1 MVHSESSILSSLR
14 GGDGGGI
21 PCSKDELAINGSYT
35 DPMGRRKSKR
45 FKVAAESEFSP
56 DFGSITRQ
64 LRSRRM
70 QKEFTV
76 ETYETRN
83 VSDVCVLSSQA
94 DVELIPGEI
103 VAERDSFKSVD
114 CNDMSVGLTEG
125 AESLGVNMQE
135 PMKDRNMPENTSEQN
150 MVEVHP
156 PSISL
161 PEEDVMGS
169 VCRKSITG
177 TKELHGRTISVGRD
191 LSPNMGSKFSKNGK
205 TAKRSISV
213 EEENLVLEKSDSGDH
228 LGPSPEVLELEK
240 SEVWIITDKGV
251 VMPSPVK
258 PSEKRNGD
266 YGEGSMRKNSER
278 VALDKKRLASKFRL
292 SNGGLPSCS
301 SSGDSARYKVKE
313 TMRLFHETCKK
324 IMQEEEARPRKRDGS
339 NFKVVCEASKILKS
353 KGKNLY
359 SGTQIIGTVPGVEV
373 GDEFQYRMELNLLGI
388 HRPSQSGIDYMKDDG
403 GELVATSIVSSGG
416 YYDVLDNS
424 DVLIYTGQGGNVG
437 KKKNNEPPKDQQL
450 VTGNLALKN
459 SINKKNPVRVIRGI
473 KNTTLQS
480 SVVAKN
486 YVYDGLYLVEEY
498 WEETGSHGKL
508 VFKFKLRR
516 IPGQPELPWKE
527 VAKSKKSEFRDGLC
541 NVDITEGKETLPI
554 CAVNNLD
561 DEKPPTFIYTAKM
574 IYPDWCRPIPPKSC
588 GCTNGCS
595 KSKNCACIVKN
606 GGKIPY
612 YDGAIVEIKPL
623 VYECGPHC
631 KCPPSCNMRVSQHG
645 IKIKLE
651 IFKTESRGW
660 GVRSLESIPIGS
672 FICEYAGEL
681 LEDKQA
687 ESLTGKDEYLFD
699 LGDEDDPFTINAAQ
713 KGNIGRFINH
723 SCSPNLYAQD
733 VLYDHEEIRIPH
745 IMFFA
750 LDNIPPLQELSYDY
764 NYKIDQVYDSNGN
777 IKKKFCYCGS
787 AECSG
792 RLY

>member
-161 PEEDVMGS
+161 PEEDMMGS

-258 PSEKRNGD
+258 PSEKRNRD

-278 VALDKKRLASKFRL
+278 VSLDKKRLASKFRL

-324 IMQEEEARPRKRDGS
+324 IMQEEEARPRKRDGG
-339 NFKVVCEASKILKS
+339 NFKV
-353 KGKNLY
+353 
-359 SGTQIIGTVPGVEV
+359 
-373 GDEFQYRMELNLLGI
+373 
-388 HRPSQSGIDYMKDDG
+388 
-403 GELVATSIVSSGG
+403 
-416 YYDVLDNS
+416 
-424 DVLIYTGQGGNVG
+424 
-437 KKKNNEPPKDQQL
+437 
-450 VTGNLALKN
+450 
-459 SINKKNPVRVIRGI
+459 
-473 KNTTLQS
+473 
-480 SVVAKN
+480 
-486 YVYDGLYLVEEY
+486 
-498 WEETGSHGKL
+498 
-508 VFKFKLRR
+508 FKLRR

-561 DEKPPTFIYTAKM
+561 DEKPPPFIYTAKM

-699 LGDEDDPFTINAAQ
+699 LGDEDDP
-713 KGNIGRFINH
+713 
-723 SCSPNLYAQD
+723 S
-733 VLYDHEEIRIPH
+733 V
-745 IMFFA
+745 
-750 LDNIPPLQELSYDY
+750 
-764 NYKIDQVYDSNGN
+764 
-777 IKKKFCYCGS
+777 
-787 AECSG
+787 
-792 RLY
+792 